1 MVAHA
6 CNTSTWEN
14 EAGGLGIL
22 ICYMRPCLKN
32 KKQKKNKKKKQN
44 KKKNKKKKKKTENHG
59 TYL

>member
-22 ICYMRPCLKN
+22 ICYMRPWLKN
-32 KKQKKNKKKKQN
+32 KKQKKNKNKKQN
-44 KKKNKKKKKKTENHG
+44 KKQNNNKKQKTG
-59 TYL
+59 SGGACL